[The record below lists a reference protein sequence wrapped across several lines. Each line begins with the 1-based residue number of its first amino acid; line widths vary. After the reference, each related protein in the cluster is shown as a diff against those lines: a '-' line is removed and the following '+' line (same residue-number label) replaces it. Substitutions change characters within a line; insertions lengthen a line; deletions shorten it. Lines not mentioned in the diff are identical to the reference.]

1 MRAHSLLSC
10 SLPPSFF
17 LTQCCSRLSYSPGR
31 PHNSLFKL
39 CLTDGVRRCVAVEH
53 RAIEGLSGDTPAG
66 CKLVLTHPHIRQGM
80 LMLTSACCVILG
92 GCVTRLEKARLAVRE
107 RWNEPPGSAVLQA
120 ARARS
125 TNGSLLPPPGGP
137 LAAGGQVAPPS
148 RREMAIAAAWAFE
161 TGPPANAG
169 AGGPAGNGN
178 HAAAVPGGG
187 AHQAPAA
194 PAAHVN
200 HHAAGMSEA
209 DLFGDDDF
217 LDCDPA
223 VLAVVTNG
231 VAPAPQ
237 ATPPVAPPASG
248 AVSPLPRAVHQLI
261 HAQQQHRG
269 GLDALFPPAGVE
281 PDINFPMEED
291 AIPPAV
297 PAAKP
302 TFVKAS
308 SMVGGGRGST
318 EKDHSGPSLNGGAA
332 QPPVVQRG
340 GMPASASAPPSQAS
354 LSVSTHGGGTHQA
367 PAAIVHSTPSSL
379 EPGLAGPPF
388 TYLAALLARSGHAS
402 PAGLRSPVSHGS
414 GDGGASHG
422 FLVGTI
428 LGFVGTLTC
437 FKHEGRDD
445 YDMRVV
451 VEDGS
456 GAVEAR
462 VDGGLLARR
471 LGVTPARD
479 LKTAME
485 RDPHVK
491 QAVLKLTKTLQRG
504 FGTIRIQVPRQT
516 TPSPS
521 HPDALMP
528 VVLALPDDEAQV
540 DWSAASDPGVRSHVR
555 LVGQQLLSRLKQAP
569 PRDDAMRF

>member
-1 MRAHSLLSC
+1 
-10 SLPPSFF
+10 
-17 LTQCCSRLSYSPGR
+17 
-31 PHNSLFKL
+31 
-39 CLTDGVRRCVAVEH
+39 VAVEQ
-53 RAIEGLSGDTPAG
+53 RAVEGLSGDTPAG

-80 LMLTSACCVILG
+80 LMLTPACCIILG
-92 GCVTRLEKARLAVRE
+92 GCVARLEKARLAVRE

-125 TNGSLLPPPGGP
+125 TNGILLPPPGGP

-161 TGPPANAG
+161 TGPPAMAG
-169 AGGPAGNGN
+169 AGGPGSNGN
-178 HAAAVPGGG
+178 HAAAVPGS
-187 AHQAPAA
+187 AHQAAA
-194 PAAHVN
+194 VPAAHAN
-200 HHAAGMSEA
+200 HHVAGMSEA
-209 DLFGDDDF
+209 DLFGDDDP

-237 ATPPVAPPASG
+237 AAQAAAAPAHVA
-248 AVSPLPRAVHQLI
+248 VLPLPRTIHQPV
-261 HAQQQHRG
+261 HAQQHQHQG
-269 GLDALFPPAGVE
+269 GLDALFPPPGVE
-281 PDINFPMEED
+281 PDLNFPMED

-308 SMVGGGRGST
+308 SMVGGRRISA
-318 EKDHSGPSLNGGAA
+318 EKEHSGPSLNGGAA
-332 QPPVVQRG
+332 QPPVAQRG
-340 GMPASASAPPSQAS
+340 MPSSASAPPSQAS
-354 LSVSTHGGGTHQA
+354 LLVSTHVGGTHQA
-367 PAAIVHSTPSSL
+367 PAAMVHSTPSSL

-388 TYLAALLARSGHAS
+388 TYLAALLARSGHVS
-402 PAGLRSPVSHGS
+402 PAGLRSPVSH

-437 FKHEGRDD
+437 FKHEGRDE

-479 LKTAME
+479 LKAAME
-485 RDPHVK
+485 RDPGVK
-491 QAVLKLTKTLQRG
+491 QAVLKLTRTLQRG
-504 FGTIRIQVPRQT
+504 FGPIRIQVPLRT
-516 TPSPS
+516 GHSP

-528 VVLALPDDEAQV
+528 VVLALPDDEAHL

-555 LVGQQLLSRLKQAP
+555 LVGQQLLARLRQAAAG
-569 PRDDAMRF
+569 RDDAARF